1 MYDIHTQKQPH
12 PHKHFLFQLLTQ
24 EIQSASNMYSQEEKK
39 QQCNSFQ
46 IAREKSDRKKKTLKK
61 PQYSKI

>member
-39 QQCNSFQ
+39 NNSVTAFKLLGKKV
-46 IAREKSDRKKKTLKK
+46 IEKKNFKKTT
-61 PQYSKI
+61 I